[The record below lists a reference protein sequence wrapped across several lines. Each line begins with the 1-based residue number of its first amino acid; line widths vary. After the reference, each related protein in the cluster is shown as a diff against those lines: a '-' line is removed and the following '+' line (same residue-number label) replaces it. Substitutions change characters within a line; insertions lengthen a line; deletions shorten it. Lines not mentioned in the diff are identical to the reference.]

1 MTTEAPLAEQLS
13 QSNPFA
19 KLKPFKLESKQAFDK
34 GFDDIQFFSQLC
46 LPDVCIFDWPEEYI
60 TIWALLVKAVRS
72 KSESEVKRVI
82 RFALGLPRGFAK
94 TTFIKI
100 LVVWLIVYD
109 FVNFVL
115 VVCATAPLAENFIS
129 DINDMLKSPN
139 MQIYGNWEASLAIN
153 NASLKKAMFRRR
165 IVIIA
170 AIGSGTSVRGLNIVH
185 ERPDFIICDDMQTRE
200 NAESDTESLHLLNWF
215 VGTLLKCVDPIFAVI
230 CYIGNMYPQNC
241 ILFKLREN
249 PYWTSLITGCILA
262 DGQSLWEKLRPLEAL
277 YEDFKHDEALNL
289 AHIWF
294 AEMMNDPILE
304 RITLL
309 PKGFLPVPEL
319 KEEEIFPEAGFIII
333 DPAGFKNAADDNV
346 ILGVQVMNGIPYSRA
361 MENGNFNPK
370 EVIEKTLIICEILNV
385 RVIFVEAVAYQ
396 QTLCFWFNEELKRAG
411 LSDHYMIKEVT
422 PKQKSKDSRI
432 RLFVQQLLAKTA
444 FIVDQNVRHKYVFQ
458 ALSYKIGKKNNRD
471 DILDAHAYIEDIRA
485 DPELWSFAH
494 SISLNAAEKQ
504 RALVHGDNVP
514 F

>member
-185 ERPDFIICDDMQTRE
+185 ERPDFIICDDMQTR
-200 NAESDTESLHLLNWF
+200 
-215 VGTLLKCVDPIFAVI
+215 
-230 CYIGNMYPQNC
+230 
-241 ILFKLREN
+241 
-249 PYWTSLITGCILA
+249 
-262 DGQSLWEKLRPLEAL
+262 
-277 YEDFKHDEALNL
+277 
-289 AHIWF
+289 
-294 AEMMNDPILE
+294 
-304 RITLL
+304 
-309 PKGFLPVPEL
+309 
-319 KEEEIFPEAGFIII
+319 
-333 DPAGFKNAADDNV
+333 
-346 ILGVQVMNGIPYSRA
+346 
-361 MENGNFNPK
+361 
-370 EVIEKTLIICEILNV
+370 
-385 RVIFVEAVAYQ
+385 
-396 QTLCFWFNEELKRAG
+396 
-411 LSDHYMIKEVT
+411 
-422 PKQKSKDSRI
+422 
-432 RLFVQQLLAKTA
+432 
-444 FIVDQNVRHKYVFQ
+444 
-458 ALSYKIGKKNNRD
+458 
-471 DILDAHAYIEDIRA
+471 
-485 DPELWSFAH
+485 
-494 SISLNAAEKQ
+494 
-504 RALVHGDNVP
+504 
-514 F
+514 